1 MNQGV
6 DHNESLIH
14 AIGEGG
20 TLSLIAIRL

>member
-14 AIGEGG
+14 AIRESG